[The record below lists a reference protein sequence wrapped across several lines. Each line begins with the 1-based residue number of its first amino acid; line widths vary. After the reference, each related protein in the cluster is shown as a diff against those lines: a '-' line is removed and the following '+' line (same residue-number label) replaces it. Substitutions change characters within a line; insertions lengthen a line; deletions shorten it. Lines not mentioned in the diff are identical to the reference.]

1 MKKGF
6 LLFLLLIN
14 AVFSGETAGRSAY
27 EIRKTELEDKG
38 VGIEGIY
45 TGDWFTNIQGGLR
58 RGSNRLGVFDLIF
71 SMDFEKLFQWK
82 NASFYSDFIGIQG
95 KDPSEYT
102 GDLQGISNIA
112 AENTWKIYEAW
123 LQQKF
128 RAGRISVLMGI
139 YDLNSEF
146 DVTETAGLFINGSHG
161 MGPDFSQ
168 SGKNGAPTFPYS
180 DLAVRLKVEV
190 KEDFYWQSVIMDGV
204 PGNPERPQ
212 AIDFRIHKNNGVLL
226 VSEFSYLKGDEKIV
240 SSTYPCKRKQRRG
253 RRLGYKKPRRP
264 KRGLKRG
271 RNSAAIEIPDDRY
284 LKIALGGWYYSAEFD
299 DLYNNYSSG
308 NPVQHKGNWGVYAL
322 GEKIL
327 YSRKNNPAGGLSV
340 FCRVGLADKRINRI
354 DKYIGTGVVFSGISR
369 KRFTGQTGIAIAAAH
384 NSEIYKK
391 AMLQQ
396 DKQIDN
402 WEVNLEFSNRIM
414 INKWLYFQP
423 DIQYVLNPG
432 SDPANNNALTVGMR
446 IEVSF

>member
-1 MKKGF
+1 MKKGI

-14 AVFSGETAGRSAY
+14 AVFSEETAGRSAY
-27 EIRKTELEDKG
+27 EIRKTELEDRG
-38 VGIEGIY
+38 IGIEGVY
-45 TGDWFTNIQGGLR
+45 TGDWFTNIQGGSR
-58 RGSNRLGVFDLIF
+58 RGSSRLSVFDLII

-82 NASFYSDFIGIQG
+82 NTNFYSDFIGIQG

-102 GDLQGISNIA
+102 GDIQGISNIA

-128 RAGRISVLMGI
+128 RAGRLSVLMGI

-146 DVTETAGLFINGSHG
+146 DVTETAGLFINSSHG
-161 MGPDFSQ
+161 MGPEFSQ
-168 SGKNGAPTFPYS
+168 SGKNGAPTFPYP
-180 DLAVRLKVEV
+180 DLAVRLKIEV
-190 KEDFYWQSVIMDGV
+190 KENFYWQSVIMDGV

-212 AIDFRIHKNNGVLL
+212 AIDFRIHKKNGALL
-226 VSEFSYLKGDEKIV
+226 ASEFSFIKGDEKIV
-240 SSTYPCKRKQRRG
+240 SSKYPGKRKQRRCH
-253 RRLGYKKPRRP
+253 RLGYKKPRISGR
-264 KRGLKRG
+264 RLKRC
-271 RNSAAIEIPDDRY
+271 RSLAIIEIPDDRY

-299 DLYNNYSSG
+299 DLYNYNSSG

-322 GEKIL
+322 GEKIF
-327 YSRKNNPAGGLSV
+327 YSRKNNPAGAFSA
-340 FCRVGLADKRINRI
+340 FCRVGLADKHINRI
-354 DKYIGTGVVFSGISR
+354 DKYIGAGVVFSGISR
-369 KRFTGQTGIAIAAAH
+369 KYFNGQTGIAIAAAH

-402 WEVNLEFSNRIM
+402 WEINLEFSNRIM

>member
-1 MKKGF
+1 
-6 LLFLLLIN
+6 
-14 AVFSGETAGRSAY
+14 
-27 EIRKTELEDKG
+27 
-38 VGIEGIY
+38 
-45 TGDWFTNIQGGLR
+45 
-58 RGSNRLGVFDLIF
+58 SNRLGVFDLIF

-112 AENTWKIYEAW
+112 AENTWKLYEAW

-168 SGKNGAPTFPYS
+168 SGKNGTPTFPYS

-204 PGNPERPQ
+204 PGNPERSQ
-212 AIDFRIHKNNGVLL
+212 AIDFRIHKKNGALL

-253 RRLGYKKPRRP
+253 RRLGYKKPRCP

-299 DLYNNYSSG
+299 DLYNDYSSE
-308 NPVQHKGNWGVYAL
+308 NPVLHKGNWGVYAL

-327 YSRKNNPAGGLSV
+327 YSQKNNPAGGLSA
-340 FCRVGLADKRINRI
+340 FFRVGLADKRINRI

-396 DKQIDN
+396 NKKIDN

-423 DIQYVLNPG
+423 DIQYILNPG
-432 SDPANNNALTVGMR
+432 SDLANNNALTVGMR
-446 IEVSF
+446 IELSF